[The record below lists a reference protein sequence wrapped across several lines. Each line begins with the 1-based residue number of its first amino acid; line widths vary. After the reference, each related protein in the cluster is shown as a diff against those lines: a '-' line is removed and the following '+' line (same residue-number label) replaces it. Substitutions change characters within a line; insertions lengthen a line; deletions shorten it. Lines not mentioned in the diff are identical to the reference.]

1 MSRMPTPE
9 VLTTLG
15 VIAIELA
22 GEAPVGRNALPQAEA
37 GDWAAGIAADLA
49 RVVAEAASLDLVVA
63 AALYDPSEILRPNVP
78 RHALLESY
86 AARVPGEAGGRVIAF
101 GAGTDGLP
109 ADLAPQTDLAGGP
122 LRVLPFLLRGPAE
135 AVKRVGE
142 ALEERLLDTGMAN
155 AGTALA
161 TQSAFGLR
169 VEHMRYLTLHDL
181 MAMMAMQYEHAGLA
195 GLWPMIEAA
204 LFGDDEELWL
214 DAPPE
219 PLVRYANGA
228 AQIALIDADAWA
240 LGGFVPPGVDAG
252 KLGAEGMERLFDHF
266 EARQRQ
272 IAAVLGAHGLEVTFA
287 HCPVGKDARAIL
299 RG

>member
-1 MSRMPTPE
+1 MSRMPSPD

-15 VIAIELA
+15 AIAVERA
-22 GEAPVGRNALPQAEA
+22 ADAPIGRLALPQAEA
-37 GDWAAGIAADLA
+37 GDWAAGIAMDLA
-49 RVVAEAASLDLVVA
+49 RLVPESAALDLVVA
-63 AALYDPSEILRPNVP
+63 AALYDPAELLRPNVP
-78 RHALLESY
+78 RHALLEAY
-86 AARVPGEAGGRVIAF
+86 AARVPGEPGGRVIAF
-101 GAGTDGLP
+101 GAGADGLP
-109 ADLAPQTDLAGGP
+109 ADLAPQADLAGGP
-122 LRVLPFLLRGPAE
+122 LRVLPFLLRGPADT
-135 AVKRVGE
+135 VKRVGE

-155 AGTALA
+155 AATALA

-169 VEHMRYLTLHDL
+169 IEHMRYLTLHDL
-181 MAMMAMQYEHAGLA
+181 MAMTAMQYEHAGLA

-204 LFGDDEELWL
+204 LFGDDDELWL

-228 AQIALIDADAWA
+228 ARIALIDADAWA
-240 LGGFVPPGVDAG
+240 LGGFVPAGIDAG
-252 KLGAEGMERLFDHF
+252 KAGAEAMERLFEHF

-272 IAAVLGAHGLEVTFA
+272 IAAVLGSHGVEVTFD